1 MRKFEFQFSEKI
13 EICEL
18 VEKRLTI
25 NLQYDI
31 KFTAKYESDI
41 AA

>member
-1 MRKFEFQFSEKI
+1 MRKFGFQFSEKI

-31 KFTAKYESDI
+31 KFTVKYESDI